1 MMSLSFEQKDFPL
14 AQVFRIARG
23 AKTKAQVV
31 EVTLTQDGCI
41 GHAESVPYARYQE
54 SIDTVTSQLAYVQ
67 AKLAKGISLD
77 NVLASMAAGSAKN
90 AIDCAYWDLKA
101 KLHKKPVHQLL
112 NLAQVDSCTTAQ
124 TLSID
129 TPENMAK
136 AAQKLNF
143 PPLIKVKLDNESI
156 IEKMQAI
163 HDASPNSQFIVDANE
178 GWSITDLVECA
189 PKLAELNVV
198 LIEQPLATGHDQA
211 LIDHDFPVAL
221 CADESCHTR
230 KDLAYLKGRYD
241 AINIKL
247 DKTGGLTEAMA
258 LAQEATA
265 LGFELMVGCMVGTS
279 LAMAPA
285 YLLAGRA
292 KYVDLDGPLLVAQDR
307 PFGFNIQGG
316 VMPALDFRLWGG
328 TSSDAY

>member
-1 MMSLSFEQKDFPL
+1 MSFQQKDFPL

-23 AKTKAQVV
+23 AKTKAQVI
-31 EVTLTQDGCI
+31 EVTLEENGCV

-54 SIDTVTSQLAYVQ
+54 SIATVTSQLDYVQ
-67 AKLAKGISLD
+67 GKLAQGISLD

-101 KLHKKPVHQLL
+101 KLRKKPVHQLL
-112 NLAQVDSCTTAQ
+112 GLSQVQRCTTAQ

-136 AAQKLNF
+136 AAKNLSF

-156 IEKMQAI
+156 LEKMQAI
-163 HDASPNSQFIVDANE
+163 YDASPNSQFIVDANE
-178 GWSITDLVECA
+178 GWSIVDLIECV

-198 LIEQPLATGHDQA
+198 LIEQPLPTGQDQA
-211 LIDHDFPVAL
+211 LIDYDFPVAL

-230 KDLAYLKGRYD
+230 RELAYLKGRYD

-247 DKTGGLTEAMA
+247 DKTGGLTEALL
-258 LAQEATA
+258 LAREATA
-265 LGFELMVGCMVGTS
+265 LGFDLMVGCMVGTS

-285 YLLAGRA
+285 YLLAGQA
-292 KYVDLDGPLLVAQDR
+292 KYVDLDGPLLVDQDR
-307 PFGFNIQGG
+307 PFGFDIKNGE
-316 VMPALDFRLWGG
+316 MPALDFRLWGG